1 MSFAVLPP
9 EINSARL
16 YVGAGL
22 APMLDAAAA
31 WDGLAD
37 ELGSAAAS
45 FSAVTAG
52 LAGSSWLGAA
62 STAMT
67 GAAAPY
73 LGWLSA
79 AAAQAQQAAT
89 QTRLAAAAFE
99 AALAATVHPKAR
111 RRPGGPPACPAWAAC
126 CYRHGR

>member
-99 AALAATVHPKAR
+99 AALAATVHP
-111 RRPGGPPACPAWAAC
+111 
-126 CYRHGR
+126 

>member
-45 FSAVTAG
+45 FSAVPS
-52 LAGSSWLGAA
+52 GS
-62 STAMT
+62 
-67 GAAAPY
+67 
-73 LGWLSA
+73 
-79 AAAQAQQAAT
+79 
-89 QTRLAAAAFE
+89 
-99 AALAATVHPKAR
+99 
-111 RRPGGPPACPAWAAC
+111 C
-126 CYRHGR
+126 